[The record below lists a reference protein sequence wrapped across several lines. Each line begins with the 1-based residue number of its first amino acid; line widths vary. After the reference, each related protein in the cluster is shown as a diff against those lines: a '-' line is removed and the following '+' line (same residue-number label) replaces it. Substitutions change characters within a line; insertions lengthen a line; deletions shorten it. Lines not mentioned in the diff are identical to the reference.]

1 MAKLYEASGYLIG
14 GMMAAIEMNSTG
26 HFMDDGDDDDDVDD
40 IGGCTDDSGTNC
52 GEGTGDDDD
61 KYSYPLYMITFP
73 FL

>member
-26 HFMDDGDDDDDVDD
+26 RFMDDGDDDDDDVDD

-61 KYSYPLYMITFP
+61 K
-73 FL
+73 